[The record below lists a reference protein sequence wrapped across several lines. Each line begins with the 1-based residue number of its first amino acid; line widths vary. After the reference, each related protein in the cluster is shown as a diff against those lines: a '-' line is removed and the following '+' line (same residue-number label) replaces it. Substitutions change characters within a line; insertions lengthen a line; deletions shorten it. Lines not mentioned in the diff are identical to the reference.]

1 MSFSDLAVFVMIVAG
16 LAGFGATVKWL
27 YSPRTGSQAV
37 AQEGSRWIFQI
48 VASIG
53 SEQADCDPRLRWPPF
68 PPSKPGCWTKPRST
82 TGLRGGYLP
91 MRRTSAA
98 FTRDEQ

>member
-27 YSPRTGSQAV
+27 YSPARD
-37 AQEGSRWIFQI
+37 RK
-48 VASIG
+48 
-53 SEQADCDPRLRWPPF
+53 RLHKKAPDVKARLLEEAENHD
-68 PPSKPGCWTKPRST
+68 RIA
-82 TGLRGGYLP
+82 RGYLP